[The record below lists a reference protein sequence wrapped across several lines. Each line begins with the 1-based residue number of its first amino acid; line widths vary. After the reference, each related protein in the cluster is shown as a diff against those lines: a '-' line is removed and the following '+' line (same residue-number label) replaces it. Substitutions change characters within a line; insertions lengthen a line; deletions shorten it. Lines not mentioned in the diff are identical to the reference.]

1 MAERMS
7 KTQRQQKALL
17 EAIAF
22 HDRGRMISDL
32 MACMVYSVPYI
43 SWQRRYIAFLIAEI
57 NNLPPEVPEWQPSLD
72 VVDRIREEINQERA
86 LSLISNSSQPTGRY
100 NFLRRIEQ
108 PLSRPAIPRTLS
120 DLPFSNSKIEE

>member
-17 EAIAF
+17 EAIAY
-22 HDRGRMISDL
+22 HDRGIMIGDL
-32 MACMVYSVPYI
+32 VARMVYSVPYI
-43 SWQRRYIAFLIAEI
+43 SWQRRYITFLIAEI

-72 VVDRIREEINQERA
+72 VVDSIREDINQKRA

-108 PLSRPAIPRTLS
+108 PLSRPAVPRTLS
-120 DLPFSNSKIEE
+120 DLPFSNGKIEE

>member
-17 EAIAF
+17 EAIAY
-22 HDRGRMISDL
+22 HDRGSMIGDL
-32 MACMVYSVPYI
+32 VARMVYSVPYI
-43 SWQRRYIAFLIAEI
+43 SWQRRYIAFLIEEI

>member
-1 MAERMS
+1 MSDRMS
-7 KTQRQQKALL
+7 KAQKQQKALL
-17 EAIAF
+17 DAIEF
-22 HDRGRMISDL
+22 HDKGRMMSDL
-32 MACMVYSVPYI
+32 VTRMVNSIPNI
-43 SWQRRYIAFLIAEI
+43 SRQRRYIAFLIEEI

-72 VVDRIREEINQERA
+72 VVDSIREDINQERA

-108 PLSRPAIPRTLS
+108 PLPRPDIPRTLS